1 MVITQRPD
9 WWPSRAA
16 AQAITGQNT
25 RHQKNRTT
33 TPSAVAGAPVYALS
47 SDMDRSILFNHLA
60 MAERHI
66 TNGEQHIRRQR
77 QHVLS
82 LQRGH
87 PGSKTLKQALAMLDT
102 MERKQHDHIAE
113 RDRLR
118 QKLHGH
124 P

>member
-47 SDMDRSILFNHLA
+47 SDMDRSILLNHLA

-102 MERKQHDHIAE
+102 MERKQRDHIAE

-118 QKLHGH
+118 QKLDGH

>member
-1 MVITQRPD
+1 VVITQRPD

-102 MERKQHDHIAE
+102 MERKQRDHIAE

-118 QKLHGH
+118 QKLDGH

>member
-16 AQAITGQNT
+16 AQAITRQNT

-102 MERKQHDHIAE
+102 MERKQRDHIAE

-118 QKLHGH
+118 QKLDGH

>member
-1 MVITQRPD
+1 
-9 WWPSRAA
+9 
-16 AQAITGQNT
+16 
-25 RHQKNRTT
+25 
-33 TPSAVAGAPVYALS
+33 
-47 SDMDRSILFNHLA
+47 

-66 TNGEQHIRRQR
+66 TNGERHLRRQQ

-82 LQRGH
+82 LQRRH

-118 QKLHGH
+118 QELDGH

>member
-47 SDMDRSILFNHLA
+47 SDMDRSILLNHLA

-87 PGSKTLKQALAMLDT
+87 PGSKTLKQALAMLDS
-102 MERKQHDHIAE
+102 MERRQRNHIAE

-118 QKLHGH
+118 QKLDGH

>member
-1 MVITQRPD
+1 LV
-9 WWPSRAA
+9 
-16 AQAITGQNT
+16 AQSGRCAGLTGQNT

-47 SDMDRSILFNHLA
+47 SDMDRSILLNHLA

-82 LQRGH
+82 LQRGR

-102 MERKQHDHIAE
+102 MERKQRDHIAE

-118 QKLHGH
+118 QKLDGH

>member
-1 MVITQRPD
+1 VVITQRPD

-47 SDMDRSILFNHLA
+47 SDMDRSILLNHLA

-102 MERKQHDHIAE
+102 MERKQRDHIAE

-118 QKLHGH
+118 QKLDGH

>member
-1 MVITQRPD
+1 MIRE
-9 WWPSRAA
+9 
-16 AQAITGQNT
+16 
-25 RHQKNRTT
+25 
-33 TPSAVAGAPVYALS
+33 
-47 SDMDRSILFNHLA
+47 HLA
-60 MAERHI
+60 TAERHVAE
-66 TNGEQHIRRQR
+66 GEKHIRRQR

-102 MERKQHDHIAE
+102 MERKQRDHIAE

-118 QKLHGH
+118 QKLDGQ

>member
-1 MVITQRPD
+1 VVITQRPD
-9 WWPSRAA
+9 WW
-16 AQAITGQNT
+16 
-25 RHQKNRTT
+25 
-33 TPSAVAGAPVYALS
+33 PSAVAGAPVYALS
-47 SDMDRSILFNHLA
+47 SDMDRSILLNHLA

-102 MERKQHDHIAE
+102 MERKQRDHIAE

-118 QKLHGH
+118 QKLDGQ